1 MVPDNTNQTGQE
13 HGRNRSID
21 WLEAITPLA
30 KRLNCLEMDKIAEV
44 CVNEIPRLIGSR
56 RVSLYILDESSDIL
70 HLEKNNHP
78 FLINNIVSLNQ
89 NPPSPM
95 VAAVRSK
102 ELMLVNDMDNHTRPN
117 MVRTQRAFSENYS
130 TKSCIIAPLI
140 CHNRVVGVLNLT
152 DKESGE
158 IFSSEDI
165 AVLELFRQLIG
176 ASIGNVKLFEKTQRQ
191 AKTDGLTGMLN
202 HRTFYENLETELRR
216 TQRYGGRL
224 SIIMTDVDNFKPI
237 NDTYGHRAGDAAIK
251 QISRR
256 LGACIRQID
265 IAARYGGDEFAFVLP
280 NTSLQDAVTVAERM
294 VKAVI
299 DSPII
304 FEDKELH
311 LSLSVGV
318 GQYGG
323 ENCSTAEVTKATDL
337 ALYAAKQAGKNTVK
351 VVPLQETA
359 ETVHH

>member
-1 MVPDNTNQTGQE
+1 MEQE
-13 HGRNRSID
+13 NLSQPAEQSQQRKNAA

-30 KRLNCLEMDKIAEV
+30 KRLNCLEMDKIADV
-44 CVNEIPRLIGSR
+44 CINEIPKLIGAR

-102 ELMLVNDMDNHTRPN
+102 ELMLVNDMDKHTRPN
-117 MVRTQRAFSENYS
+117 MIKTQRAFSENYS

-152 DKESGE
+152 DKDGGE
-158 IFSSEDI
+158 LFTTQDI

-202 HRTFYENLETELRR
+202 HRTFYETLETELRR
-216 TQRYGGRL
+216 TQRYGGKL
-224 SIIMTDVDNFKPI
+224 SVIMADVDHFKPV
-237 NDTYGHRAGDAAIK
+237 NDTFGHRAGDAAIK
-251 QISRR
+251 QISRH
-256 LGACIRQID
+256 LSACIRQID

-280 NTSLQDAVTVAERM
+280 NTSLEDAVTVAERM
-294 VKAVI
+294 VKAVAET
-299 DSPII
+299 PII
-304 FEDKELH
+304 FEDKELR
-311 LSLSVGV
+311 LTLSVGV

-323 ENCSTAEVTKATDL
+323 DNCSVADVTKTTDL
-337 ALYAAKQAGKNTVK
+337 ALYAAKLAGRNTVR
-351 VVPLQETA
+351 VVSKEDIHQPSHT
-359 ETVHH
+359 